1 MYKYSRLTKSAYFS
15 ENNFRT
21 DKDKFNSSDSDS
33 TLHICMTTNKGLK
46 VLYTELA
53 NKANEGFIPDKK
65 AFEQENI
72 KLTFRNDIE
81 QLKETLKH
89 FNEN

>member
-1 MYKYSRLTKSAYFS
+1 
-15 ENNFRT
+15 
-21 DKDKFNSSDSDS
+21 
-33 TLHICMTTNKGLK
+33 MTTNKGLK

-53 NKANEGFIPDKK
+53 NKANEGFIVDKK

-81 QLKETLKH
+81 QLKETLKY